1 MDNFMV
7 TCKYNWKNHC
17 YEITDTKGFHEKIKK
32 DCSFAKSLFDKLE
45 NQKFKTKG
53 NTIVVPDNNCKDQD
67 ENFEEKHVEEEHV
80 TDCAED
86 GGTEF
91 CNKRKGIDESKT
103 VKGVD
108 SKGKKMKASKTKEE
122 PLGSSESNNDRSILS
137 TSKTE
142 RNSTYY
148 RQKKALIDIGLVRND
163 ILKEHVSSQL
173 NFHDLYKEGFSVLR
187 EFNNTMKER
196 NELLQSMIE
205 KLKK

>member
-108 SKGKKMKASKTKEE
+108 SKGKKMKASKTKEV
-122 PLGSSESNNDRSILS
+122 LIRTFRVNLHVINLLLVDLHQNHWVLLKVIMIGVSCQH
-137 TSKTE
+137 
-142 RNSTYY
+142 
-148 RQKKALIDIGLVRND
+148 QK
-163 ILKEHVSSQL
+163 LKET
-173 NFHDLYKEGFSVLR
+173 VLTIVKR
-187 EFNNTMKER
+187 
-196 NELLQSMIE
+196 
-205 KLKK
+205 KL